1 MTNKSSAM
9 KLMLLALA
17 VLTLASACLGQS
29 YWKRTYGGT
38 SVEGAGAITPTPDGN
53 FIVTG
58 GTGSFGAGG
67 LDAYILKI
75 KPDGDTLWTK
85 TYGGTN
91 YDCANGIT
99 PTPDGN
105 FIVVGDKSSYGSAG
119 SDVYILKIKP
129 DGDTLWTKRYHDAL
143 GVSAQAVTPTPDG
156 NFIIAGY
163 EQTLTG
169 NHDVCL
175 LKIKPDGDTLW
186 KKRYGGT
193 SRDEATAIIST
204 SDGNF
209 LVAGITISFG
219 AGGGDAYLLKI
230 KPDGDTLWTKTYGG
244 ASWDQASAITPTSD
258 GNFIVVGYTYSFG
271 AGNPVIYLLKI
282 NSDGDT
288 LWTKRYGGTYD
299 NWANAITPTSD
310 GNFIIV
316 GTTNSFTAGSIDVYL
331 LKIKPDGDTLWTKR
345 YGGPNGDG
353 AGAIAPTPDG
363 NFIVAGSTNSSTAG
377 TSDIWLISI
386 VDDRYAYKDSLFTF
400 KIPVYGDSLIHFYMP
415 LKVPSGMTVS
425 LGGTITWTPKT
436 DSTYM
441 DHAEFLVSD
450 DFGKKDTLTFNIFV
464 NSKDYP
470 VKTVNPIFRS
480 SNPSL
485 HDITM
490 RSLSSREVRFSLPSG
505 ASSLRVYDVRGQLLE
520 NLSIRGNQATWQ
532 PRHAAGRYFAK
543 AIIEKKETV
552 KPFVF
557 IR

>member
-258 GNFIVVGYTYSFG
+258 GNFI
-271 AGNPVIYLLKI
+271 
-282 NSDGDT
+282 
-288 LWTKRYGGTYD
+288 
-299 NWANAITPTSD
+299 
-310 GNFIIV
+310 IV